1 MNATLLLLRHGQ
13 ASFGA
18 DDYDV
23 LSPAG
28 LRQAEV
34 LGEALRPLAPE
45 VRRIVCGTMRRHRQ
59 TAEAC
64 LAAMGLAVGWEDD
77 PAWNEFD
84 HEAVLLAHDP
94 SFRQTLADQGCA
106 GPADVPGHA
115 FRSLFLAA
123 VERWVGGEHDG
134 DYAESWPAFLARVDA
149 AVERLAAS
157 PGPGPVL
164 VFTSGGPIAA
174 ACRRPLGVPD
184 ARTLELVWRLVN
196 AGTTELVTGRDGTA
210 VRTFNDHAHLSAAS
224 PHLVTFR

>member
-1 MNATLLLLRHGQ
+1 MSATLLLLRHGQ

-64 LAAMGLAVGWEDD
+64 LAAMGLPVRWDDD
-77 PAWNEFD
+77 PGWNEFD

-94 SFRQTLADQGCA
+94 
-106 GPADVPGHA
+106 A
-115 FRSLFLAA
+115 FRESLAASGWTGGADLPGVAFRRLFLAA
-123 VERWVGGEHDG
+123 VERWVGGEHDA

-149 AVERLAAS
+149 AVERLAAR

-174 ACRRPLGVPD
+174 ACRRSLGVPD

-196 AGTTELVTGRDGTA
+196 AGATELVAGSDGTT

-224 PHLVTFR
+224 PRLVTFR